1 MKKII
6 SMLLLMLLLSAAV
19 SASAEGITAAG
30 IGYQNVPFS
39 NGYYGFCIDI
49 MMDGAYV
56 GDEFVAAESTTAA
69 VSNKDNSDISQPLK
83 VLFVHCFEEIFESDG
98 NGGYRIK
105 NDNVVMGVIYH
116 FAEGQYIWGEQVTL
130 ANKVKSYTGDPIA
143 DNGTKIELDNG
154 DVVTI
159 DFMVLIPKNTEQQY
173 FFSYKLDVKK
183 PNENPTMYDVTVT
196 TDGNGTVSTSAASGE
211 EGTRITLTAVP
222 EDGYRFKEWEVVSGD
237 VTIENDSF
245 VLGDEDVEIRAI
257 FEKLPDPVYDVTVTT
272 DGNGTAGAAPASG
285 KTGTEILLIAVPED
299 GYRFKE
305 WEVVSGD
312 VTIENDSFVLGDEDV
327 EIRAIFE
334 KLPDPVYDV
343 TVTTDGNGTAGAA
356 PASGKTGTEIL
367 LIAVPE
373 DGYRFKEWEV
383 VSGDVTIEN
392 DSFVLG
398 DEDVEIRAIFEE
410 IPVIDPPSVVK
421 QPEDQYVAEGQTAEF
436 TVEAA
441 GDELSYQW
449 YIDRNDGEGWK
460 KIPGA
465 VDATYTTG
473 VTDPDCD
480 GFEYFC
486 RIIDG
491 HGNAV
496 ESDTAVLYVSPAP
509 VLPETGD
516 ASTPML
522 WLAMC
527 VLSLMGM
534 VVLGKRT
541 CAE

>member
-1 MKKII
+1 MLWEEERMKKII

-257 FEKLPDPVYDVTVTT
+257 FE
-272 DGNGTAGAAPASG
+272 
-285 KTGTEILLIAVPED
+285 
-299 GYRFKE
+299 
-305 WEVVSGD
+305 
-312 VTIENDSFVLGDEDV
+312 
-327 EIRAIFE
+327 
-334 KLPDPVYDV
+334 
-343 TVTTDGNGTAGAA
+343 
-356 PASGKTGTEIL
+356 
-367 LIAVPE
+367 
-373 DGYRFKEWEV
+373 
-383 VSGDVTIEN
+383 
-392 DSFVLG
+392 
-398 DEDVEIRAIFEE
+398 E

>member
-1 MKKII
+1 MLWEEERMKKII

-334 KLPDPVYDV
+334 
-343 TVTTDGNGTAGAA
+343 
-356 PASGKTGTEIL
+356 
-367 LIAVPE
+367 
-373 DGYRFKEWEV
+373 
-383 VSGDVTIEN
+383 
-392 DSFVLG
+392 
-398 DEDVEIRAIFEE
+398 E